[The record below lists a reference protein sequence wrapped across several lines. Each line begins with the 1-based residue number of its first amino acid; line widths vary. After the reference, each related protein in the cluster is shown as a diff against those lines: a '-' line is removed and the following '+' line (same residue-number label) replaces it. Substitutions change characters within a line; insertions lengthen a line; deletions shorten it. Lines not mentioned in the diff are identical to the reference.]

1 MAKNT
6 KINDLITRLASM
18 EGDAEFIPLIGKE
31 EEEHLQHADVPE
43 VLPVLPVRNN
53 VLFPGSVLPIT
64 LTRDKSINLIKEH
77 YKTKTPIGVFA
88 QRHRESEDP
97 KVEDLYTV
105 GTMANILKTLKMPD
119 GSTTVIIQG
128 TRRVKL
134 EKLVSESPYMQ
145 AEVSPYNDSGL
156 LPDSSNTRALLGS
169 VRDLFSKVVKLSNR
183 IPQESL
189 FAVQNIDS
197 ADFLIYFIAAGLE
210 IETDEKQ
217 ALLEKTTLEDRAYA
231 LMDFLNQNR
240 QMLELKKKIETKVE
254 ADISKQQKEFFLNQ
268 QLKTI
273 QEELGGSVEQEV
285 QELVSKGEKKK
296 WSPEIKAHFD
306 KEVKKLQR
314 THSMS
319 PDYSVQLNYL
329 NLLVDLPWN
338 EYSEDKY
345 DLEKARKVLD
355 KDHYGLEKVKE
366 RILSYMAVLR
376 LRGDM
381 KAPIL
386 CLVGPPGVGKT
397 SLGKSIAKAM
407 GRSYVRMSLGGLHD
421 ESEIRGHRK
430 TYIGAMPGRIIQGM
444 MKAKTSN
451 PLFMLDEID
460 KISGMTPNGDPSAA
474 LLELLDPEQNV
485 AFHDNFLEVD
495 YDLSH
500 VLFIATA
507 NTLSSIHPALLDRM
521 EIIEVPSYVM
531 DEKLEICKRHLVPKQ
546 LKEHGMK
553 ARDMVFSEEIL
564 RYLIGEYTRESGV
577 RQLEKTLAGIVR
589 ERAKCMV
596 SSDEKGKK
604 RGMRPNRDF
613 IKEALGVPPYTE
625 PEMLDSDRVGVVTG
639 LAWTSVGGDVLFIEA
654 ALAPGKG
661 ELSMTG
667 NLGKVMQESA
677 TLAHSYIKANAKK
690 LGIGQKLIDT
700 THVFL
705 HVPEGATPKDG
716 PSAGISIFTA
726 LVSAYRK
733 CPVRRTLAMTG
744 EITLRG
750 KVTPIGGV
758 REKLLAAKRAGIT
771 DIVICK
777 QNRPQVEEIP
787 DVYKEDLHIRYVER
801 VEDVLPLA
809 LVEE

>member
-1 MAKNT
+1 MAKN
-6 KINDLITRLASM
+6 KINDLLASLASLDG
-18 EGDAEFIPLIGKE
+18 EAEFIPLIGKE
-31 EEEHLQHADVPE
+31 EEAHLQQADIPE
-43 VLPVLPVRNN
+43 SLPVLPVRNN

-64 LTRDKSINLIKEH
+64 LTRNKSIALIKEH
-77 YKTKTPIGVFA
+77 YKNRTPIGVFA
-88 QRHRESEDP
+88 QRHKENEDP
-97 KVEDLYTV
+97 AFEDLYAV

-128 TRRVKL
+128 TRRVKIERVVRQL
-134 EKLVSESPYMQ
+134 PYMQ
-145 AEVSPYNDSGL
+145 AEVSPYNDSRQE
-156 LPDSSNTRALLGS
+156 PDSSNTRALLGS

-189 FAVQNIDS
+189 FAVQNIES

-210 IETDEKQ
+210 IDIEEKQ
-217 ALLEKTTLEDRAYA
+217 TLLEKTSLEERAFA
-231 LMDFLNQNR
+231 LMNFLNRNK
-240 QMLELKKKIETKVE
+240 QMLELKRKIETKVE
-254 ADISKQQKEFFLNQ
+254 AGISKQQKEFFLNQ

-273 QEELGGSVEQEV
+273 QEELGGSTEQEV
-285 QELVSKGEKKK
+285 QELLEKGEKKK
-296 WSPEIKAHFD
+296 WSPEVKAHFD

-329 NLLVDLPWN
+329 NVLVDLPWN
-338 EYSEDKY
+338 QYSQDQY
-345 DLEKARKVLD
+345 DLDKARKVLD

-366 RILSYMAVLR
+366 RILSYMAVLQ

-386 CLVGPPGVGKT
+386 CLTGPPGVGKT

-444 MKAKTSN
+444 KKAGTSN
-451 PLFMLDEID
+451 PVFMLDEID
-460 KISGMTPNGDPSAA
+460 KISGMTINGDPSAA
-474 LLELLDPEQNV
+474 LLELLDPEQNK
-485 AFHDNFLEVD
+485 AFHDNFIEVD

-507 NTLSSIHPALLDRM
+507 NTLSSLHPALLDRM

-531 DEKLEICKRHLVPKQ
+531 DEKVEICKRHLIPKQ

-553 ARDMVFSEEIL
+553 ARDMAFPEPMI
-564 RYLIGEYTRESGV
+564 RYLAGEYTRESGV
-577 RQLEKTLAGIVR
+577 RQLEKCVAGIVR
-589 ERAKCMV
+589 ERAKRMV
-596 SSDEKGKK
+596 SADPLVKK
-604 RGMRPNRDF
+604 EGRRLTKDF
-613 IKEALGVPPYTE
+613 IKAALGIPLYAE
-625 PEMLDSDRVGVVTG
+625 PEMLEKDMAGVVTG
-639 LAWTSVGGDVLFIEA
+639 LAWTRVGGEVLFVEA
-654 ALAPGKG
+654 AIAPGKG

-677 TLAHSYIKANAKK
+677 TLALSYIKANARK
-690 LGIGQKLIDT
+690 LGISQRQLNNT
-700 THVFL
+700 RVFI

-716 PSAGISIFTA
+716 PSAGIAIFTA

-733 CPVRRTLAMTG
+733 QPVRKTVAMTG

-750 KVTPIGGV
+750 QVSPIGGV

-771 DIVICK
+771 DVVLCR
-777 QNRPQVEEIP
+777 QNQAQVEDIP
-787 DVYKEDLHIRYVER
+787 ELYKEGLRIHYVEK
-801 VEDVLPLA
+801 VEDVLEWALA
-809 LVEE
+809 